1 MIVIFRRALL
11 LLVLLAIVPRAARA
25 DEGDSPETEAQ
36 RLAHI
41 VGYTASDY
49 GGAVQKGAI
58 VNQVE
63 YDEQLTLLGDA
74 AKIATKIQ
82 PRVPQSEGQVDLPA
96 KVEKVR
102 ALVAAKA
109 PEEQVGVAV
118 EDVRSALTRAFHLVE
133 APNAPPDP
141 MRGKV
146 LFIEHCATCHGQ
158 TGLADTPRAASLDPR
173 PANFHDPRIADP
185 LTPLKVV
192 GTVRFGISG
201 TAMVP
206 FTFLNDADRWALGF
220 YVTSLRHGAV
230 PANDSPT
237 YTVAEL
243 ALRSDAQL
251 REELK
256 VAGIAEGRFESILA
270 DLRKRAPYED
280 RVGKNPLSL
289 ARVKLDRARTAL
301 AHGDRSIART
311 NLVDAYLEGI
321 EPVEGSLRA
330 LDGSLVTALEE
341 HFVALRSRLEG
352 GAPPEE
358 LEAEVAALLRDL
370 TRAELILATPAEGR
384 SFLSTAVSSGGI
396 LLREGVEAALL
407 IAALLGIAT
416 QAMMGTE
423 PTTPSPSQPPP
434 LSPADR
440 KRYVHYGW
448 SSALLL
454 GAVTWFVSSRLI
466 TLSGASRELI
476 EGITAL
482 LATLVLFYV
491 SWSLL
496 AKKEVARWMKFL
508 RAQVSPRR
516 AALSLFGVSFLAA
529 YREAFETVLFYQAL
543 LSSKASASAALVGAL
558 GGAALLAALVFAYTR
573 AGRFA
578 PPQVFFK
585 VSSYLLYAL
594 AVVFAGQG
602 IAALQLTGHLPI
614 HTLPIPSIPA
624 LGIHPTVETC
634 AMQGLLVVLALAGLY
649 AERKNAAPAQP
660 VPAKTSPA

>member
-1 MIVIFRRALL
+1 MIVNFRRALL
-11 LLVLLAIVPRAARA
+11 LLVLLLLAPRSAAA

-49 GGAVQKGAI
+49 GGAVQKGVI
-58 VNQVE
+58 VNPTE
-63 YDEQLTLLGDA
+63 FEEQLTLLGDA
-74 AKIATKIQ
+74 AKIAARIQ
-82 PRVPQSEGQVDLPA
+82 PRVPADEPRPDLVA

-102 ALVAAKA
+102 GLVQAKA
-109 PEEQVGVAV
+109 PEEQVGAAV
-118 EDVRSALTRAFHLVE
+118 EDVRGALTRAFHLAE
-133 APNAPPDP
+133 APAAPPDP

-146 LFIEHCATCHGQ
+146 LYIEHCATCHGQ
-158 TGLADTPRAASLDPR
+158 SGLADTQRAQSLDPH

-185 LTPLKVV
+185 LTPLKVA

-201 TAMVP
+201 TAMAP
-206 FTFLNDADRWALGF
+206 FTFLSDAERWALAF
-220 YVTSLRHGAV
+220 YVVGLRHGAA
-230 PANDSPT
+230 PASDAPT

-251 REELK
+251 REELA
-256 VAGIAEGRFESILA
+256 VAGISEGRFEGILA
-270 DLRKRAPYED
+270 DLRRRAPYED

-301 AHGDRSIART
+301 AHGDRAIART

-330 LDGSLVTALEE
+330 LDGALVGSLEE
-341 HFVALRSRLEG
+341 RFISLRSRLEG

-358 LEAEVAALLRDL
+358 LEAGVAALLRDL

-416 QAMMGTE
+416 QAMMGTA
-423 PTTPSPSQPPP
+423 PTTPGAPAVEPM
-434 LSPADR
+434 SPADR

-448 SSALLL
+448 ISALAL
-454 GAVTWFVSSRLI
+454 GAVTWFVSARLI

-476 EGITAL
+476 EGVTAL

-543 LSSKASASAALVGAL
+543 LSSKASAFAALVGAA

-585 VSSYLLYAL
+585 ISSYLLYAL
-594 AVVFAGQG
+594 AIVFIGQG
-602 IAALQLTGHLPI
+602 IAALQLTGHAPI
-614 HTLPIPSIPA
+614 HTLAIPSIPA

-634 AMQGLLVVLALAGLY
+634 IAQGVLVLLAVAGLY
-649 AERKNAAPAQP
+649 AERKNSAAPQAAPAK
-660 VPAKTSPA
+660 ATTA

>member
-1 MIVIFRRALL
+1 MIVNFRRALL
-11 LLVLLAIVPRAARA
+11 LLLVLLLVPRAAAA

-41 VGYTASDY
+41 LGYTASDY

-58 VNQVE
+58 VNATE
-63 YDEQLTLLGDA
+63 FEEQLTLLKDA
-74 AKIATKIQ
+74 AKIAARIGPKA
-82 PRVPQSEGQVDLPA
+82 PAESGAGELVGKVD
-96 KVEKVR
+96 KVKT
-102 ALVAAKA
+102 LVESKA
-109 PEEQVGVAV
+109 PEEQVGAAV
-118 EDVRSALTRAFHLVE
+118 EDVRALLTRAFHLSE
-133 APNAPPDP
+133 APAAPPEP
-141 MRGKV
+141 NRGKI
-146 LFIEHCATCHGQ
+146 LFLEHCATCHGQ

-185 LTPLKVV
+185 LTPLKVA

-201 TAMVP
+201 TAMAP
-206 FTFLNDADRWALGF
+206 FTFLSDADRWALGF
-220 YVTSLRHGAV
+220 YVVGLRHGAA
-230 PANDSPT
+230 PASDSPT

-243 ALRSDAQL
+243 ALRSDAQI
-251 REELK
+251 RDELTA
-256 VAGIAEGRFESILA
+256 AGIPEARFDAVLA
-270 DLRKRAPYED
+270 DLRRRAPYED
-280 RVGKNPLSL
+280 RVGKNPLTL
-289 ARVKLDRARTAL
+289 ARVKLDRARVAL
-301 AHGDRSIART
+301 SHGDRDVARS

-321 EPVEGSLRA
+321 EPVEGALRA
-330 LDGSLVTALEE
+330 IDASLVTALEE
-341 HFVALRSRLEG
+341 RFVSLRSRLEG
-352 GAPPEE
+352 GAPPDE
-358 LEAEVAALLRDL
+358 LESGVAGLLRDL
-370 TRAELILATPAEGR
+370 TRAELVLAAQSEKQ
-384 SFLSTAVSSGGI
+384 SFLSTAISSGGI

-416 QAMMGTE
+416 QAMMGSD
-423 PTTPSPSQPPP
+423 PAAPGAGSAQPM
-434 LSPADR
+434 SPADR

-448 SSALLL
+448 MSALAL
-454 GAVTWFVSSRLI
+454 GLVTFFASSRLI

-476 EGITAL
+476 EGVTAL

-543 LSSKASASAALVGAL
+543 LSSKASIAAALAGAA
-558 GGAALLAALVFAYTR
+558 GGAALLAALVVAYTR

-585 VSSYLLYAL
+585 ISSYLLYAL

-602 IAALQLTGHLPI
+602 IAALQLTGHAPI
-614 HTLPIPSIPA
+614 HTLAIPSVPA
-624 LGIHPTVETC
+624 LGLHPTVETC
-634 AMQGLLVVLALAGLY
+634 AAQGLLLALAVAGLL
-649 AERKNAAPAQP
+649 AERKNAAAAPVAAKAPA
-660 VPAKTSPA
+660 A

>member
-1 MIVIFRRALL
+1 MIVNIRRAVLLLALL
-11 LLVLLAIVPRAARA
+11 LLPRSAAA

-49 GGAVQKGAI
+49 GGAVQKGVI
-58 VNQVE
+58 VNQTE
-63 YDEQLTLLGDA
+63 YDEQLTLLADA
-74 AKIATKIQ
+74 AKIAARIQ
-82 PRVPQSEGQVDLPA
+82 PRVPAEEPRPDLVA

-102 ALVAAKA
+102 SLVQAKA
-109 PEEQVGVAV
+109 SEEQIGVV
-118 EDVRSALTRAFHLVE
+118 VDDLRVVLTRAFHLAE
-133 APNAPPDP
+133 APSSPPDP

-146 LFIEHCATCHGQ
+146 LYIEHCATCHGQ
-158 TGLADTPRAASLDPR
+158 SGLSDTQRAASLDPR

-185 LTPLKVV
+185 LTPLRVA
-192 GTVRFGISG
+192 GAVRFGISG

-206 FTFLNDADRWALGF
+206 FTFLSDAERWALGF
-220 YVTSLRHGAV
+220 YVVGLRHGAA
-230 PANDSPT
+230 PASDSPT

-251 REELK
+251 REELAA
-256 VAGIAEGRFESILA
+256 AGIPAGRFEAILA

-301 AHGDRSIART
+301 AHGDRAVART

-330 LDGSLVTALEE
+330 LDASLVTTLEE
-341 HFVALRSRLEG
+341 RFISLRSRLEA
-352 GAPPEE
+352 GAPPDE
-358 LEAEVAALLRDL
+358 LEAGVAALLRDL
-370 TRAELILATPAEGR
+370 TRAELVLATPAEGR

-416 QAMMGTE
+416 QAMMGSAPTAPGAPAIE
-423 PTTPSPSQPPP
+423 PM
-434 LSPADR
+434 SPADR

-448 SSALLL
+448 SSALVL
-454 GAVTWFVSSRLI
+454 GGITWFVSARLI

-476 EGITAL
+476 EGVTAI

-558 GGAALLAALVFAYTR
+558 GGAALLAALVYAYTR

-614 HTLPIPSIPA
+614 HTIAIPSIPA
-624 LGIHPTVETC
+624 LGIHPTIETC
-634 AMQGLLVVLALAGLY
+634 AAQGLLVLLAVAGLY
-649 AERKNAAPAQP
+649 AERKNTPAPQPTTAKAPA
-660 VPAKTSPA
+660 A